1 MRRVLVLCVVLAI
14 MVAAGTASAGLYAS
28 LRVVGNGNW
37 FLRGSLAEGGA
48 LELVND
54 SGVYTAK
61 EVAVG
66 FGDKVQGE
74 VAFGF
79 DSITATQEDVEV
91 WIDDTYVEVDETEEK
106 ASSWWVGAAG
116 FYKILETQNASVD
129 LGVRFQ
135 YLGASVS
142 GTLTD
147 DGSEME
153 MKFEATGW
161 AVGPVVRH
169 TWMLADGTIGI
180 GPEVS
185 LRYTSATSEFT
196 TTYPDGARASVTE
209 DGPEYK
215 AWDID
220 YSLRMDFFF

>member
-1 MRRVLVLCVVLAI
+1 MRRGLVLCVVLAI

-28 LRVVGNGNW
+28 LRVVGNGNF
-37 FLRGSLAEGGA
+37 FLRGSVMEEGA

-66 FGDKVQGE
+66 FGDTFQGE

-79 DSITATQEDVEV
+79 DTLTATQKDVDV
-91 WIDDTYVEVDETEEK
+91 WIDDAYVEVDEAEEK
-106 ASSWWVGAAG
+106 AGSWWVGAAG
-116 FYKILETQNASVD
+116 FYRVFETQNASVD
-129 LGVRFQ
+129 LGLRFQ
-135 YLGASVS
+135 YLGANVT

-147 DGSEME
+147 EGSEIE
-153 MKFEATGW
+153 MKFDATGW

-169 TWMLADGTIGI
+169 TWMLADGKIGI

-185 LRYTSATSEFT
+185 LRYTSATSEIST
-196 TTYPDGARASVTE
+196 KYPDGGRTTVTE

-215 AWDID
+215 AWDMD